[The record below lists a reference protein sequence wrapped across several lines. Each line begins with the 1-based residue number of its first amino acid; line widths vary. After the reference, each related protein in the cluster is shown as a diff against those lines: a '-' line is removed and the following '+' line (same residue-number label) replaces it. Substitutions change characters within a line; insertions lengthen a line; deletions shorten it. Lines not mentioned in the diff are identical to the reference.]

1 MTPEQMSS
9 LLLYI
14 LSKNL
19 LWATCRMAEELGHLW
34 TAWQR
39 LLYEA
44 SESYLSANLCGTFV
58 AVAVA
63 VPPPLVLPTPQPQ
76 ATDKY
81 S

>member
-1 MTPEQMSS
+1 
-9 LLLYI
+9 
-14 LSKNL
+14 
-19 LWATCRMAEELGHLW
+19 MAEELGHLW

-58 AVAVA
+58 AVAV
-63 VPPPLVLPTPQPQ
+63 PPPLVLPQPQ